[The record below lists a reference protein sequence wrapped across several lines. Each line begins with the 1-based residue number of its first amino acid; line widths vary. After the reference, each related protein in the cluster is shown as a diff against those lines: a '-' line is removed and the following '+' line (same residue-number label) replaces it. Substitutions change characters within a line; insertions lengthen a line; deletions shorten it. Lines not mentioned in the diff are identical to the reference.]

1 MRQRRSCSS
10 EVGGGGGIASA
21 RGGKGESAK
30 MSNQSHATS
39 RTIASVLY
47 ERRGEMRCRW
57 RWCWAAVAK
66 RSGFQRQGRKRSGQA
81 GAVGRKVSKLKGC
94 GEWYYRGVGY

>member
-1 MRQRRSCSS
+1 MRQRRSCGS
-10 EVGGGGGIASA
+10 EVGGGGGKASA
-21 RGGKGESAK
+21 RGGEDESAK
-30 MSNQSHATS
+30 MSNQGHATS

-47 ERRGEMRCRW
+47 GRRGVGRCCW

-66 RSGFQRQGRKRSGQA
+66 RSGFRRQERKRSGQA